1 LESVVDLL
9 LAVHVQVELVVFSVL
24 LEDVFLQLVDGAR
37 LDGQLALGVAEALL
51 ESLDA
56 LLVVLLGGPELA

>member
-1 LESVVDLL
+1 LESIVDLF
-9 LAVHVQVELVVFSVL
+9 LAVHVLVELVVFSVL
-24 LEDVFLQLVDGAR
+24 LEDVFSQLVDGAR
-37 LDGQLALGVAEALL
+37 LDGQLALGIAEALL

>member
-1 LESVVDLL
+1 MESIVDLF
-9 LAVHVQVELVVFSVL
+9 LAVHVLVELVVFSVL
-24 LEDVFLQLVDGAR
+24 LEDVFSQLVDGAR
-37 LDGQLALGVAEALL
+37 LDGQLALGIAEALL